1 MSISLWMVPVGLAL
15 RVVMGKER
23 FEQWARSAEI
33 RHRTSVSSERELV
46 RAIRKAGYDAVRFG
60 GMLKT
65 HLKGEEHFVF
75 WELEDGAWVL
85 VSGKADPR
93 ALIRALAQAVEAA
106 AGRPIFVDAELTG
119 GDHQPVAADE
129 AVESAS
135 PEAETV
141 PSTEIF
147 PTNFRDGALLD
158 ETLRR
163 HGVMAARE
171 PGGVLT
177 ASLGRSTL
185 RFVPA
190 EGGGPY
196 RLEITNAGDLR
207 ALFQQV
213 AVLDESYRRGVQ
225 EAAYRTLKE
234 RIAAQNLVIEQEEVL
249 EDRSIVITLN
259 VPG

>member
-23 FEQWARSAEI
+23 FEQWARSAEV
-33 RHRTSVSSERELV
+33 RDRTTVTSERELA
-46 RAIRKAGYDAVRFG
+46 RAIRKAGYDATRFG

-65 HLKGEEHFVF
+65 HLKGEESFVF

-85 VSGKADPR
+85 VSGKADRR
-93 ALIRALAQAVEAA
+93 ALIRQLAQAVEAA
-106 AGRPIFVDAELTG
+106 AGKPIFVDAHLAG
-119 GDHQPVAADE
+119 RDRQSAASQPAE
-129 AVESAS
+129 E
-135 PEAETV
+135 ETV
-141 PSTEIF
+141 RTIGPEVF

-158 ETLRR
+158 ATLRR
-163 HGVMAARE
+163 HGVMAAHE
-171 PGGVLT
+171 PGGVLS
-177 ASLGRSTL
+177 ASVGRSTL

-225 EAAYRTLKE
+225 EAAYKTLKE

>member
-23 FEQWARSAEI
+23 FEAWARSAQV
-33 RHRTSVSSERELV
+33 RDRTMLSSRRDLV
-46 RAIRKAGYDAVRFG
+46 RAVRKAGHDAVPFG

-65 HLKGEEHFVF
+65 HIRDGADFLF
-75 WELEDGAWVL
+75 WELEDGVWVL
-85 VSGKADPR
+85 VSARSHPR
-93 ALIRALAQAVEAA
+93 ALIRKLARAIEAA
-106 AGRPIFVDAELTG
+106 AG
-119 GDHQPVAADE
+119 QPVFADAHLAGRDGAE
-129 AVESAS
+129 VVEETEEEVAVQPGAVE
-135 PEAETV
+135 V
-141 PSTEIF
+141 F
-147 PTNFRDGALLD
+147 PTNFRDGALLE
-158 ETLRR
+158 ETLRM
-163 HGVMAARE
+163 HGVFAAPE
-171 PGGVLT
+171 PGGALS
-177 ASLGRSTL
+177 APLGRSVL
-185 RFVPA
+185 RFVPG

-213 AVLDESYRRGVQ
+213 ALLDESYRRGVQ

-234 RIAAQNLVIEQEEVL
+234 RIAAQNLVVEQEEVL

>member
-23 FEQWARSAEI
+23 FEQWARSAEV
-33 RHRTSVSSERELV
+33 RDRTTVTSERELA
-46 RAIRKAGYDAVRFG
+46 RAIRKAGYDATRFG

-65 HLKGEEHFVF
+65 HLKGEESFVF
-75 WELEDGAWVL
+75 WELEDGVWVL
-85 VSGKADPR
+85 VSGKSDPR
-93 ALIRALAQAVEAA
+93 ALIRRLAQAVEAA
-106 AGRPIFVDAELTG
+106 AGKPIFVNAHLTG
-119 GDHQPVAADE
+119 RDRQSVGTQS
-129 AVESAS
+129 VE
-135 PEAETV
+135 EETV
-141 PSTEIF
+141 QAAGPEVF

-158 ETLRR
+158 ATLRR
-163 HGVMAARE
+163 HGVMAAHE
-171 PGGVLT
+171 PGGVLS
-177 ASLGRSTL
+177 ASVGRSTL

-225 EAAYRTLKE
+225 EAAYKTLKE